1 MCATADSR
9 CLDFRVFGICYFERW
24 LKTLHFCLP
33 KNVLVKFISKHDA
46 PLPTLALSSN
56 IPFLEKKWILF
67 TQEKTYVCHFL
78 FVCFIYYIIIIILDC
93 ILISLIDF
101 FYHIPYVICRLMI
114 RCVLLLRKY
123 TYSLTIEVPNFQG
136 RTKWRN
142 CRLSTETQ
150 DNQLGLAVLAVLR
163 LLDTLKRNFIF
174 YVVKNSPNLNCYI
187 T

>member
-1 MCATADSR
+1 MMHPPYPCP
-9 CLDFRVFGICYFERW
+9 FFQHPPFG
-24 LKTLHFCLP
+24 K
-33 KNVLVKFISKHDA
+33 
-46 PLPTLALSSN
+46 
-56 IPFLEKKWILF
+56 KKWILF
-67 TQEKTYVCHFL
+67 TQERTYVRHFL

-142 CRLSTETQ
+142 CRLSTETPEYQ
-150 DNQLGLAVLAVLR
+150 TGLAVLRASS
-163 LLDTLKRNFIF
+163 LLDTIKCNFIF
-174 YVVKNSPNLNCYI
+174 TCYI
-187 T
+187 TLRVHTETNRETFGLGFL

>member
-1 MCATADSR
+1 MS
-9 CLDFRVFGICYFERW
+9 LENSFQNMMPSS
-24 LKTLHFCLP
+24 L
-33 KNVLVKFISKHDA
+33 
-46 PLPTLALSSN
+46 PLPFLPTS
-56 IPFLEKKWILF
+56 PFWKKKVN
-67 TQEKTYVCHFL
+67 TVYSHDKTYVCHFL

-123 TYSLTIEVPNFQG
+123 TYSLTTEVPNFQG

-150 DNQLGLAVLAVLR
+150 ENQLKLDVLAASK
-163 LLDTLKRNFIF
+163 LLDTLKHTFIF
-174 YVVKNSPNLNCYI
+174 PPKPYLLHYI
-187 T
+187 

>member
-1 MCATADSR
+1 M
-9 CLDFRVFGICYFERW
+9 
-24 LKTLHFCLP
+24 
-33 KNVLVKFISKHDA
+33 
-46 PLPTLALSSN
+46 
-56 IPFLEKKWILF
+56 
-67 TQEKTYVCHFL
+67 

-187 T
+187 TLRVHILNFLSTVPPLRSSLLILSSTPCYC

>member
-1 MCATADSR
+1 MVFYWNPLLLHTQSLVCATADSR

-101 FYHIPYVICRLMI
+101 FLSYPLCHLPSHDQMC
-114 RCVLLLRKY
+114 
-123 TYSLTIEVPNFQG
+123 TITAQ
-136 RTKWRN
+136 
-142 CRLSTETQ
+142 
-150 DNQLGLAVLAVLR
+150 
-163 LLDTLKRNFIF
+163 I
-174 YVVKNSPNLNCYI
+174 YI
-187 T
+187 